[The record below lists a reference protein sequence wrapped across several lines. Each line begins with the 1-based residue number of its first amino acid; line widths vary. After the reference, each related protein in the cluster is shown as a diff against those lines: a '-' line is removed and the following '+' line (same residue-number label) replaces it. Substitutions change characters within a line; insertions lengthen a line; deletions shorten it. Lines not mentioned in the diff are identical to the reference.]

1 MGVRW
6 CGARGGLLLSFKESI
21 DKHVYVKI
29 ESSDKCVR
37 DGDLKITRNQL
48 KKTKW
53 NPNVPVGACW

>member
-37 DGDLKITRNQL
+37 DGDLKITITRIN
-48 KKTKW
+48 
-53 NPNVPVGACW
+53 